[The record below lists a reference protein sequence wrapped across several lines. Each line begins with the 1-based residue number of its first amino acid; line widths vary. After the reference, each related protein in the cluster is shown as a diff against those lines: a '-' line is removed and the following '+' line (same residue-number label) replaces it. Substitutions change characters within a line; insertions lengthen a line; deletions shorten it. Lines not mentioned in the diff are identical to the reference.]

1 MSPAFFSQEEYAKAL
16 KKGLPFP
23 ILTVA
28 EYMSVDAEGFCWGRT
43 YRAAGYYTCIFLW
56 SSFVLWLLMNM
67 LLMVVPRCVGSLL
80 IFRAIFQKDLI
91 QAFFQR
97 ECTLTHSSKMPENRV
112 FGI

>member
-1 MSPAFFSQEEYAKAL
+1 M

-67 LLMVVPRCVGSLL
+67 LLMVVPRYGAYAMSLTGLMMLWSTTTYYLLLPRQPLKVGGDFLVTTTT
-80 IFRAIFQKDLI
+80 R
-91 QAFFQR
+91 
-97 ECTLTHSSKMPENRV
+97 N
-112 FGI
+112 